1 MRTSEPRGPV
11 GVSPEEYAREHG
23 LQSSHVRKLLRRGEI
38 SGRQFG
44 KLWRVLPDAGPGLH
58 DDHDAVAEA
67 RAEAA
72 RLREELAAIK
82 ARIEAVLR

>member
-1 MRTSEPRGPV
+1 MRTTEPRGPV

-23 LQSSHVRKLLRRGEI
+23 LQSSHVRTLLRRGEL

-44 KLWRVLPDAGPGLH
+44 KLWRVLPAAPAH

>member
-23 LQSSHVRKLLRRGEI
+23 LQPDHVRSLLRRGQI

-44 KLWRVLPDAGPGLH
+44 RIWRVLPDAPAH